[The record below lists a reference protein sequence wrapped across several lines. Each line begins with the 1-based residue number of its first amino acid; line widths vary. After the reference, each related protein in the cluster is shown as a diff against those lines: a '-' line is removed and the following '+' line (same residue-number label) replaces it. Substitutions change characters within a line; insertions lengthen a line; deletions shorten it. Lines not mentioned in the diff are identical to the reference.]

1 MMDKLSNH
9 IPFRKMN
16 GLGNDFVVLDARSR
30 AIPMN
35 EEIAHAISN
44 RQTGIG
50 CDQLITIETD
60 RHADAFMRIRNSSG
74 GEVDACGNATRCI
87 GDILL
92 NEKGTNSVT
101 IRTNAGMLV
110 CSRAAEPGM
119 ITADMGKPKLRWDQ
133 IPIAEEMDTKL
144 IELQIGPIDSPILHS
159 PSVVNVGNPHC
170 IFWVDD
176 VDAFDLENIG
186 PMLEHHPMFPERANI
201 SLAHVTSQT
210 SITLKVWERGVGLTR
225 ACGSAA
231 CATLVAASRKKL
243 TGRKA
248 TVHLPGGPLMIEW
261 REEDSHILMSGPYEY
276 EFDGTLPG
284 DIFQLEA
291 SNR

>member
-1 MMDKLSNH
+1 MDDTGNH

-16 GLGNDFVVLDARSR
+16 GLGNDFVVLDARAR

-35 EEIAHAISN
+35 EDIAAAISN

-50 CDQLITIETD
+50 CDQLIIIETD
-60 RHADAFMRIRNSSG
+60 KTADAFMRIHNASG
-74 GEVDACGNATRCI
+74 GEVEACGNATRCI
-87 GDILL
+87 GDILM
-92 NEKGTNSVT
+92 NENDASSTT
-101 IRTNAGMLV
+101 IRTIAGMLI

-119 ITADMGKPKLRWDQ
+119 ITADMGTPKLRWDQ
-133 IPIAEEMDTKL
+133 IPIAEEMDTRL
-144 IELQIGPIDSPILHS
+144 IELQIGPIDDPILHS

-176 VDAFDLENIG
+176 VDAYDLETIG

-201 SLAHVTSQT
+201 SLAHITSPED
-210 SITLKVWERGVGLTR
+210 ITLKVWERGVGLTK

-231 CATLVAASRKKL
+231 CAVVVAASRKNI

-248 TVHLPGGPLMIEW
+248 TVHLPGGNLIIEW
-261 REEDSHILMSGPYEY
+261 REDDDHILMSGPYEY
-276 EFDGTLPG
+276 EFDGTLP
-284 DIFQLEA
+284 DALFDTMV
-291 SNR
+291 SS